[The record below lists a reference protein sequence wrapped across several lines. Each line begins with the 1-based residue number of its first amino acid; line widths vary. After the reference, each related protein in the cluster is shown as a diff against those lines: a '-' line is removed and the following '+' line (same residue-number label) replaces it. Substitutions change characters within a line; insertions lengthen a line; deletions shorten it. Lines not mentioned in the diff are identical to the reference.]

1 MLAAAGALAATLVGI
16 AIRQVL
22 AVAKSNPASLMV
34 GVPWPAAWYLMLA
47 GATAVVGGL
56 ATVRRGVLPAVLA
69 ATGAAH
75 LVWWLTG

>member
-1 MLAAAGALAATLVGI
+1 
-16 AIRQVL
+16 
-22 AVAKSNPASLMV
+22 
-34 GVPWPAAWYLMLA
+34 MLA

-56 ATVRRGVLPAVLA
+56 TTIRRGVLPAVLA